1 MIHCHPLKSILGK
14 MESLDLIEKRIN
26 TLTNALGIE
35 NVDASTSSENLTDSV
50 MSANTLIT
58 SATNGREKIGEMM
71 KRTNELETYLDP
83 DFLNGQQNLKVKEV
97 YVNTIANE
105 LATSFETLQKI
116 KQLEPTLGAEYFRN
130 IPDKTDE
137 IKKMNDGLSTAQQ
150 QNDLLEESLMIAMQR
165 YSEIQEGLRESLQK
179 MNERLDK
186 FEEKVA
192 NAKKKAIS
200 E

>member
-1 MIHCHPLKSILGK
+1 MIHIHPLNSILGK

-35 NVDASTSSENLTDSV
+35 NIDASTSSENLTDSLV
-50 MSANTLIT
+50 SANTLIT
-58 SATNGREKIGEMM
+58 SATNGRDKIGEMM

-150 QNDLLEESLMIAMQR
+150 QNELLEESLMIAMQR

-186 FEEKVA
+186 FEEKVE

>member
-1 MIHCHPLKSILGK
+1 
-14 MESLDLIEKRIN
+14 MESLDAIEKRIN
-26 TLTNALGIE
+26 ALTNILG
-35 NVDASTSSENLTDSV
+35 VDHVEGSSSGENLTDSLT
-50 MSANTLIT
+50 SANTLIA

-83 DFLNGQQNLKVKEV
+83 DFLNDQQNLKTKEV

-116 KQLEPTLGAEYFRN
+116 KSLEPALGAEYFRS
-130 IPDKTDE
+130 IPDKTDQ
-137 IKKMNDGLSTAQQ
+137 IKEMNENLSTSQA
-150 QNDLLEESLMIAMQR
+150 QNDLIEESLMLAMQR
-165 YSEIQEGLRESLQK
+165 YSEIQEGIRDSLK
-179 MNERLDK
+179 TMNERLDK
-186 FEEKVA
+186 FEERVE

>member
-1 MIHCHPLKSILGK
+1 

-26 TLTNALGIE
+26 SLTNALGIE
-35 NVDASTSSENLTDSV
+35 NVEASSSGENLTDSV
-50 MSANTLIT
+50 ISANTLIT

-83 DFLNGQQNLKVKEV
+83 DFLNDQQNLKVKEV

-116 KQLEPTLGAEYFRN
+116 KTLEPTLGAEYFRS
-130 IPDKTDE
+130 IPDKTDQ
-137 IKKMNDGLSTAQQ
+137 IKEMNEGLSTCQQ

-192 NAKKKAIS
+192 NAKKKALTD
-200 E
+200 